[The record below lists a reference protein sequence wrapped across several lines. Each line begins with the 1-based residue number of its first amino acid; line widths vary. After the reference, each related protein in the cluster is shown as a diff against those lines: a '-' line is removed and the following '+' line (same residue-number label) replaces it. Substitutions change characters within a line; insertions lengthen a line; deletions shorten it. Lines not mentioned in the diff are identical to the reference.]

1 MTHRI
6 LFVCTGNVCRS
17 PMAQGLFNARAQREH
32 ESHLFI
38 AESAGTWALEDQP
51 ASTNAVTAMA
61 QRGIDITA
69 HRGQTVSAE
78 LLERASVVIVMTR
91 NHLDALTAEF
101 PTYRHK
107 MHLISE
113 LKDRIHDINDPY
125 GGTLDEYEECARQ
138 LQDLIE
144 TGYSK
149 IKTWASKNDSSLNR
163 TS

>member
-17 PMAQGLFNARAQREH
+17 PMAQGLFNARAQREG
-32 ESHLFI
+32 ENHLYI
-38 AESAGTWALEDQP
+38 AESAGTWALENQP
-51 ASTNAVTAMA
+51 ASAHAITAMA

-69 HRGQTVSAE
+69 HRGQTISAE
-78 LLERASVVIVMTR
+78 LLDRASVVIVMTR

-107 MHLISE
+107 MHLMSE
-113 LKDRIHDINDPY
+113 LKGRIHDINDPY
-125 GGTLDEYEECARQ
+125 GGTLDEYEECAQQ

-144 TGYSK
+144 SGYSQ
-149 IKTWASKNDSSLNR
+149 IKAWASQNDSFPNR
-163 TS
+163 TH